1 MPLRRAHRSPDHELG
16 RDLQSGVKG
25 FLPAAQT
32 PKGLGLISPGECG
45 AVGIV
50 LQRTLRLSPHLAR
63 GRGDQGRTSPVG
75 ARGHA
80 ATFENGVGVRRQDQA
95 GVSSVRDRFLLDV
108 TDTSTGA

>member
-1 MPLRRAHRSPDHELG
+1 M
-16 RDLQSGVKG
+16 DLQSGVKG
-25 FLPAAQT
+25 FLSAAQT

-50 LQRTLRLSPHLAR
+50 LQRTLRLSPNLAR

-80 ATFENGVGVRRQDQA
+80 ATFENEMVVRRQDR
-95 GVSSVRDRFLLDV
+95 GRMSSVRDRFLMAL
-108 TDTSTGA
+108 TYTSTCA